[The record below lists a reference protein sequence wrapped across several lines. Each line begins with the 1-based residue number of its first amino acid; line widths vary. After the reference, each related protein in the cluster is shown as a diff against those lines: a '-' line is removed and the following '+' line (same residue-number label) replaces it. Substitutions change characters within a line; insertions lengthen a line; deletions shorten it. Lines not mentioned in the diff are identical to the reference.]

1 MRVRST
7 RADKHAVRPGSAG
20 LMQATRHL
28 SHVVW
33 QTWQKWFRR
42 AYKGLDLIS
51 ILLQLLENQLH
62 QRLQVVA

>member
-1 MRVRST
+1 
-7 RADKHAVRPGSAG
+7 
-20 LMQATRHL
+20 MQATRHL